1 MTEPT
6 APATPAAPAQ
16 EPTPPAATPPWGT
29 EENFDPARA
38 WTLIE
43 NLRAEKERLS
53 ARPALTPEQQTQLAE
68 YNRLVEA
75 SQTEAERQAN
85 VVATANTRA
94 ETAEASAIRYK
105 AAATYGVPAEHFDL
119 LGSGTEE
126 EVSARAEKIRNLL
139 AAQAAAAATT
149 PPTTPP
155 STRPVEQLRPGATPG
170 GTDSEDD
177 AIYARLYGTPA

>member
-6 APATPAAPAQ
+6 APPTPAAPAQ
-16 EPTPPAATPPWGT
+16 EPPAATPPWGT

-53 ARPALTPEQQTQLAE
+53 ARPPLTAEQQTQLDE
-68 YNRLVEA
+68 YQRLVEA

-85 VVATANTRA
+85 AVAAATRDA
-94 ETAEASAIRYK
+94 ETARADAIRYK
-105 AAATYGVPAEHFDL
+105 AAATYGIPEEHFDL
-119 LGSGTEE
+119 LGKGSEE
-126 EVSARAEKIRNLL
+126 EVSARAEKIRTLL
-139 AAQAAAAATT
+139 AAQAAATTT

-170 GTDSEDD
+170 GTDSEEDV
-177 AIYARLYGTPA
+177 IYASLFGTPA